1 MTDPASDHLHQS
13 LFPSAET
20 TLWLSQYLTEAV
32 GTHGHDGH
40 PHEDVET
47 GHQDADQVRVA
58 VESHPDG
65 HQQREGVDQAV
76 HEADPVHLGHGDGA
90 EAEVEED
97 DDQAHPAWDTP
108 RPWHRLP
115 ALDRVW
121 VKAPGVSGSAAKQ
134 PGVESLEV
142 AAKESAHKADVEQE
156 DRQPDTGNPHGQKF
170 AKTGLRTLIRITWKR
185 RNLLEFAI
193 L

>member
-20 TLWLSQYLTEAV
+20 TLGLSQYLTEAV

-76 HEADPVHLGHGDGA
+76 HEADPVHLGHGDGP

-108 RPWHRLP
+108 GPGHRLP

-121 VKAPGVSGSAAKQ
+121 VKAPGVSGSAAEQ
-134 PGVESLEV
+134 PGVEGLEV
-142 AAKESAHKADVEQE
+142 AAKESAA
-156 DRQPDTGNPHGQKF
+156 HGTYQYSQ
-170 AKTGLRTLIRITWKR
+170 R
-185 RNLLEFAI
+185 
-193 L
+193 